1 MEFFQKNKNKLYLG
15 VIVIAVIA
23 MIILLTD
30 YKRNAPAE
38 PSLADIAATENT
50 VKKDNAK
57 VLVTVNTETI
67 REGIANMG
75 TLITQEYYFTQVEKY
90 TKEKTIMKFITSS
103 SEFLYSYDGAVTA
116 GVDFEK
122 IAITKDDEAKTM
134 TIDIPD
140 SEIFSVNIDKDTFKI
155 YSEKDSLWNPLK
167 LEDYNTSLAKF
178 EAAAKEKALA
188 NGILEK
194 SDAQAKTIIENFVN
208 SMPEASK
215 YQIEFK

>member
-1 MEFFQKNKNKLYLG
+1 MEFFKKNNNYLYIV
-15 VIVIAVIA
+15 VILIAVIA
-23 MIILLTD
+23 MLVILTD
-30 YKRNAPAE
+30 YKKNANSE
-38 PSLADIAATENT
+38 PSLADIAATEST
-50 VKKDNAK
+50 VKKSPAK
-57 VLVTVNTETI
+57 VIVTVNTETI

-122 IAITKDDEAKTM
+122 IAISKDDDAKTI

-208 SMPEASK
+208 SLPEASK
-215 YQIEFK
+215 YQIEIK

>member
-1 MEFFQKNKNKLYLG
+1 MEFFKNNKNRLYLA
-15 VIVIAVIA
+15 VIVIAVIT
-23 MIILLTD
+23 MIILLVD
-30 YKRNAPAE
+30 YKKNAPAA
-38 PSLADIAATENT
+38 PSLSDIAATDNT
-50 VKKDNAK
+50 VKKSDTK
-57 VLVTVNTETI
+57 VLVSINTETI

-103 SEFLYSYDGAVTA
+103 SEFIYSYDGSVTA

-122 IAITKDDEAKTM
+122 IAITKDEDAKTI
-134 TIDIPD
+134 TID
-140 SEIFSVNIDKDTFKI
+140 IDKDTFKI
-155 YSEKDSLWNPLK
+155 YSEKDSIWNPVK

-178 EAAAKEKALA
+178 EESAKEKALK

-194 SDAQAKTIIENFVN
+194 SDAQAKTLIENFVN
-208 SMPEASK
+208 SLPETSK

>member
-208 SMPEASK
+208 SLPEASK

>member
-122 IAITKDDEAKTM
+122 IAISKDDDAKTI

-208 SMPEASK
+208 SLPEASK
-215 YQIEFK
+215 YQIEIK

>member
-1 MEFFQKNKNKLYLG
+1 MEFFKKNKNYLYIA
-15 VIVIAVIA
+15 VILVAVIA
-23 MIILLTD
+23 MLVLLTD
-30 YKRNAPAE
+30 YKKNATSE
-38 PSLADIAATENT
+38 PSLADIAATEST
-50 VKKDNAK
+50 VKKSPAK
-57 VLVTVNTETI
+57 VIVTVNTETI

-122 IAITKDDEAKTM
+122 IAISKDDDAKTI

-208 SMPEASK
+208 SLPEASK
-215 YQIEFK
+215 YQIEIK

>member
-1 MEFFQKNKNKLYLG
+1 MDFFKKNKNYLYIA
-15 VIVIAVIA
+15 VILVAVIA
-23 MIILLTD
+23 MLVLLTD
-30 YKRNAPAE
+30 YKKNANSE
-38 PSLADIAATENT
+38 PSLADIAATEST
-50 VKKDNAK
+50 VKKSPAK
-57 VLVTVNTETI
+57 VIVTVNTETI

-122 IAITKDDEAKTM
+122 IAISKDDDAKTI

-208 SMPEASK
+208 SLPEASK
-215 YQIEFK
+215 YQIEIK

>member
-1 MEFFQKNKNKLYLG
+1 
-15 VIVIAVIA
+15 
-23 MIILLTD
+23 
-30 YKRNAPAE
+30 
-38 PSLADIAATENT
+38 
-50 VKKDNAK
+50 
-57 VLVTVNTETI
+57 
-67 REGIANMG
+67 
-75 TLITQEYYFTQVEKY
+75 
-90 TKEKTIMKFITSS
+90 MKFITSS

-122 IAITKDDEAKTM
+122 IAISKDDDAKTI

-208 SMPEASK
+208 SLPEASK
-215 YQIEFK
+215 YQIEIK

>member
-1 MEFFQKNKNKLYLG
+1 MEFFKKNKNYLYIA
-15 VIVIAVIA
+15 VILVAVIA
-23 MIILLTD
+23 MLVLLTD
-30 YKRNAPAE
+30 YKKNANSE
-38 PSLADIAATENT
+38 PSLADIAATEST
-50 VKKDNAK
+50 VKKSPAK
-57 VLVTVNTETI
+57 VIVTVNTETI

-122 IAITKDDEAKTM
+122 IAISKDDDAKTI

-194 SDAQAKTIIENFVN
+194 SDAQAKAIIENFVN
-208 SMPEASK
+208 SLPEASK
-215 YQIEFK
+215 YQIEIK

>member
-1 MEFFQKNKNKLYLG
+1 MEFFKKNKNYLYIA
-15 VIVIAVIA
+15 VILVAVIA
-23 MIILLTD
+23 MLV
-30 YKRNAPAE
+30 
-38 PSLADIAATENT
+38 ADIAATEST
-50 VKKDNAK
+50 VKKSPAK
-57 VLVTVNTETI
+57 VIVTVNTETI

-122 IAITKDDEAKTM
+122 IAISKDDDAKTI

-208 SMPEASK
+208 SLPEASK
-215 YQIEFK
+215 YQIEIK

>member
-1 MEFFQKNKNKLYLG
+1 MEFFKNNKNRLYLA
-15 VIVIAVIA
+15 VIVIAVIT
-23 MIILLTD
+23 MIILLVD
-30 YKRNAPAE
+30 YKKNVPAE
-38 PSLADIAATENT
+38 PSLSDIAASDNT
-50 VKKDNAK
+50 VKKDTSK

-103 SEFLYSYDGAVTA
+103 SEFIYSYDGSVTA

-122 IAITKDDEAKTM
+122 IAIDKDEDAKTI

-155 YSEKDSLWNPLK
+155 YSEKDSLWNPVK
-167 LEDYNTSLAKF
+167 LEDYNSSLAKF
-178 EAAAKEKALA
+178 EESAKEKALQ

-194 SDAQAKTIIENFVN
+194 SDAQAKTLIENFMH
-208 SMPEASK
+208 SLPETSK
-215 YQIEFK
+215 YQIVIK

>member
-1 MEFFQKNKNKLYLG
+1 MEFFKKNKNYLYIV
-15 VIVIAVIA
+15 VILIAVIA
-23 MIILLTD
+23 MLVLLTD
-30 YKRNAPAE
+30 YKKNANSE
-38 PSLADIAATENT
+38 PSLADIAATEST
-50 VKKDNAK
+50 VKKSPAK
-57 VLVTVNTETI
+57 VIVTVNTETI

-122 IAITKDDEAKTM
+122 IAISKDDDAKTI

-140 SEIFSVNIDKDTFKI
+140 SEIFSVNIDKNTFKI

-208 SMPEASK
+208 SLPEASK
-215 YQIEFK
+215 YQIEIK

>member
-1 MEFFQKNKNKLYLG
+1 MEFFKKNKNYLYIA
-15 VIVIAVIA
+15 VILVAVIA
-23 MIILLTD
+23 MLVLLTD
-30 YKRNAPAE
+30 YKKNANSE
-38 PSLADIAATENT
+38 PSLADIAATEST
-50 VKKDNAK
+50 EKKSPAK
-57 VLVTVNTETI
+57 VIVTVNTETI
-67 REGIANMG
+67 REEIANMG

-122 IAITKDDEAKTM
+122 IAISKDDDAKTI

-208 SMPEASK
+208 SLPEASK
-215 YQIEFK
+215 YQIEIK

>member
-1 MEFFQKNKNKLYLG
+1 MEFFKKNKNYLYIA
-15 VIVIAVIA
+15 VILVAVIA
-23 MIILLTD
+23 MLVLLTD
-30 YKRNAPAE
+30 YKKNANSE
-38 PSLADIAATENT
+38 PSLADIAATEST
-50 VKKDNAK
+50 VKKSPAK
-57 VLVTVNTETI
+57 VIVTVNTETI

-122 IAITKDDEAKTM
+122 IAISKDDDAKTI

-208 SMPEASK
+208 SLPEASK
-215 YQIEFK
+215 YQIEIK

>member
-1 MEFFQKNKNKLYLG
+1 MEFFKKNKNYLYIV
-15 VIVIAVIA
+15 VILIAVIA
-23 MIILLTD
+23 MLVLLTD
-30 YKRNAPAE
+30 YKKNANSE
-38 PSLADIAATENT
+38 PSLADIAATEST
-50 VKKDNAK
+50 VKKSPAK
-57 VLVTVNTETI
+57 VIVTVNTETI

-122 IAITKDDEAKTM
+122 IAISKDDDAKTI

-208 SMPEASK
+208 SLPEASK
-215 YQIEFK
+215 YQIEIK

>member
-1 MEFFQKNKNKLYLG
+1 MEFFKKNKNYLYIA
-15 VIVIAVIA
+15 VILVAVIA
-23 MIILLTD
+23 MLVLLTD
-30 YKRNAPAE
+30 YKKNANSE
-38 PSLADIAATENT
+38 PSLADIAATEST
-50 VKKDNAK
+50 VKKSPAK
-57 VLVTVNTETI
+57 VIVTVNTETI

-122 IAITKDDEAKTM
+122 IAISKDDNAKTI

-208 SMPEASK
+208 SLPEASK
-215 YQIEFK
+215 YQIEIK

>member
-1 MEFFQKNKNKLYLG
+1 MEFFKKNKNYLYIV
-15 VIVIAVIA
+15 VILIAVIA
-23 MIILLTD
+23 MLVLLTD
-30 YKRNAPAE
+30 YKKNANSE
-38 PSLADIAATENT
+38 PSLADIAATEST
-50 VKKDNAK
+50 VKKSPAT
-57 VLVTVNTETI
+57 VIVTVNTETI

-122 IAITKDDEAKTM
+122 IAISKDDDAKTI

-208 SMPEASK
+208 SLPEASK
-215 YQIEFK
+215 YQIEIK

>member
-1 MEFFQKNKNKLYLG
+1 MEFFKKNKNYLYIV
-15 VIVIAVIA
+15 VILIAVIA
-23 MIILLTD
+23 MLVLLTD
-30 YKRNAPAE
+30 YKKNANSE

-50 VKKDNAK
+50 VKKSPAK
-57 VLVTVNTETI
+57 VIVTVNTETI

-122 IAITKDDEAKTM
+122 IAISKDDDAKTI

-208 SMPEASK
+208 SLPEASK
-215 YQIEFK
+215 YQIEIK